1 MKPEHQQ
8 QSGPDRSE
16 SDEGPAERLGHQL
29 GYAFGRFNHAMHQLG
44 SRQHPERAQHTPE
57 GMEQSQQAEQATA
70 SSSNP
75 HMSRAEEI
83 VDDIGHRLN
92 TTLSRTSAQF
102 QKAGSRIREEAE
114 DILAEAHH
122 VRTPHTEE
130 APQASAS
137 PKHRHHKARESR

>member
-8 QSGPDRSE
+8 QSDPGRSE

-29 GYAFGRFNHAMHQLG
+29 GYAFGRFNHAMHHLG

-57 GMEQSQQAEQATA
+57 DMEQSQQATA

-83 VDDIGHRLN
+83 VDDVGHRLN
-92 TTLSRTSAQF
+92 ATLSRTSAQF
-102 QKAGSRIREEAE
+102 QKVGSRIREEAE

-130 APQASAS
+130 APQASAP